1 MFYCGINDGAEA
13 IAKKGHGEPF
23 VEDPANWKDLKDN
36 KPEALVTA
44 SDKLMKLIGVW
55 NSVEVSGVHNLKAM
69 TRLTF

>member
-13 IAKKGHGEPF
+13 IAKKVPGKPF

-36 KPEALVTA
+36 KPEALVMA

-55 NSVEVSGVHNLKAM
+55 NSVEVSGVHSLKAM

>member
-13 IAKKGHGEPF
+13 IAKKVHGKPF